1 MKATNSNEE
10 NSSIISETNNLPPHI
25 LKRIKDLEVV
35 KNNII
40 LSNDLI
46 TSYSN
51 DKTTNISMLKDLVL
65 TLKKMEPKIQKY
77 SINLVYQ

>member
-51 DKTTNISMLKDLVL
+51 DKATNI
-65 TLKKMEPKIQKY
+65 
-77 SINLVYQ
+77 